1 MGHFIGVRL
10 KEDLFNFFKRN
21 LVISNFLT
29 KRFVVSNVS
38 PAVVVPYMIVLEE
51 KRLGT
56 NKNIPSLAIAS
67 SCLDNI
73 FAITGNSLIIGII
86 FNKGF

>member
-1 MGHFIGVRL
+1 M
-10 KEDLFNFFKRN
+10 
-21 LVISNFLT
+21 
-29 KRFVVSNVS
+29 
-38 PAVVVPYMIVLEE
+38 VPYMIVLEE

-73 FAITGNSLIIGII
+73 FAIMGNSLMIGII
-86 FNKGF
+86 FNKGISFFSNKPFKNIINEKCRVIFKKKR